1 MSCCCAKSFFRS
13 INKTQIKRRTKRRM
27 LDIAVPQCGTVCVP
41 VCVPVCVFVPLCLRV
56 FVPLCCMQLQTARK
70 AFLIRHLG
78 AFSSCLT
85 LAYTQCELCPLP
97 KLKLKRCHQSFA
109 FLVSS
114 VSLTL
119 FLSLSPSHCRRSNCF
134 DMLKAF
140 LCCVSDFCGLRVGVC
155 ACGCVCVS
163 VRNCESECEWF
174 APCSLD
180 VFQLQFAVIKSFF
193 TLLLLPFFLHFFLP
207 F

>member
-1 MSCCCAKSFFRS
+1 MRNPFFRS

-27 LDIAVPQCGTVCVP
+27 LDIAVLLCGTVCVP
-41 VCVPVCVFVPLCLRV
+41 ECLPVCVFVPLCLRV

-70 AFLIRHLG
+70 AFLIRHRG

-109 FLVSS
+109 LLVSS
-114 VSLTL
+114 HSLP
-119 FLSLSPSHCRRSNCF
+119 LSLSHCRRSNCF

-140 LCCVSDFCGLRVGVC
+140 LCCLSDFCGLRVGVC
-155 ACGCVCVS
+155 VRMCVC
-163 VRNCESECEWF
+163 EC
-174 APCSLD
+174 A
-180 VFQLQFAVIKSFF
+180 
-193 TLLLLPFFLHFFLP
+193 
-207 F
+207 